1 VVGESGGD
9 TARGVFQGLLV
20 LEGFCETLNLTIYVV
35 EIRVI

>member
-1 VVGESGGD
+1 VMGESGRDAAG
-9 TARGVFQGLLV
+9 GVLQGLLI